1 MLKRRIA
8 PFIYVSIIMI
18 WTKPLLRINVP
29 CHRLITDLISKERDM
44 YFQGLPTIS
53 VIPSCMILFYT
64 HSRKKSLAILMCDD
78 IKMGMSPIWYFEHII
93 NYVCVCVDMLWW
105 IVCLFIFMDI
115 LWWTLYYRCLWICR
129 YCDLLFTY
137 GWLLCEFMIHD
148 LLISFYWTSC

>member
-29 CHRLITDLISKERDM
+29 CHTFITYLISEERDM

-93 NYVCVCVDMLWW
+93 NYVCVCGYVVMNCMFIYIYGY
-105 IVCLFIFMDI
+105 IVVNYILSLFMDLYI
-115 LWWTLYYRCLWICR
+115 LWLVIYLWMIIM
-129 YCDLLFTY
+129 
-137 GWLLCEFMIHD
+137 WIHD
-148 LLISFYWTSC
+148 SWFID